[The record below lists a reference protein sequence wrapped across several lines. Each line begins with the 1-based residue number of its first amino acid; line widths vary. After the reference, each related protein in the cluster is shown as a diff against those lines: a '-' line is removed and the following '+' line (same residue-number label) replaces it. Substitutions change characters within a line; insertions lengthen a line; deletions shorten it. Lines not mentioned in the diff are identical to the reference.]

1 MQLQFSALRENMM
14 YHYCFLKEDIQ
25 KLNDHNPLM
34 LQIRYAQHLGLF
46 LCCSLAEK
54 IVTDITGTVVRVEN
68 LKIFLRASYDVME
81 EAIELLETKGAIL
94 LETVDDIRNIEDWGR
109 YNLSVR
115 SIYNLKVQ
123 NILEQ
128 NYSAD
133 IRKLLDISNA
143 VFLKTKRKGFTAKV
157 LPQKIVQREAD
168 LIEFLQD
175 KCPNLNDELLITD
188 YLMMRK
194 DSFGKKEFRTIVLE
208 GEIFNVSREV
218 HSVRHIVPAKW
229 IKEAELFVDKIS
241 FETNL
246 PSNYV
251 LDIGEFEDEGHRY
264 WDIVEMNPITS
275 SLCYVNNSIF
285 SQCTDEILEWYRKTG
300 MGKEYCY
307 DACLYPNMYVL
318 ERDANKSYEYT
329 NEERYSF
336 LSDV

>member
-1 MQLQFSALRENMM
+1 M

-25 KLNDHNPLM
+25 KLNDRNPLM

-46 LCCSLAEK
+46 LCCSLTEK
-54 IVTDITGTVVRVEN
+54 IVTDITGTVVGVEN
-68 LKIFLRASYDVME
+68 LKIFLRSSYNLME
-81 EAIELLETKGAIL
+81 EAIELLEKKGAIL
-94 LETVDDIRNIEDWGR
+94 LETVDDIKKIEDWSR

-115 SIYNLKVQ
+115 LIYNLRVQ
-123 NILEQ
+123 DILEQ

-133 IRKLLDISNA
+133 IRKLLEKNDE

-157 LPQKIVQREAD
+157 LTRKIAQRESD

-175 KCPNLNDELLITD
+175 KCPNLNEELLITD

-208 GEIFNVSREV
+208 GAIFNVSREV
-218 HSVRHIVPAKW
+218 HSVKHIVPAKW
-229 IKEAELFVDKIS
+229 VREAELFVDKIS
-241 FETNL
+241 YETNL

-251 LDIGEFEDEGHRY
+251 LDIGEFEDKGHRY
-264 WDIVEMNPITS
+264 WDVVEMNPVTS

-285 SQCTDEILEWYRKTG
+285 SQYTDEIVEWYRKTG

-307 DACLYPNMYVL
+307 DACSYPDKYVL
-318 ERDANKSYEYT
+318 ERDANKSYEYAS
-329 NEERYSF
+329 EERYVF